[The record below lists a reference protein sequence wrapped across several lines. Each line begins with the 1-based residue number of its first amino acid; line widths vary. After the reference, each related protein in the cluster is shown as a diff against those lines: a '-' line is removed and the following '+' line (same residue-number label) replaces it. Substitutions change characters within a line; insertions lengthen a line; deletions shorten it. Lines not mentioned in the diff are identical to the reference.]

1 MASNSLVYIANHEA
15 IFREKTA
22 RLEDGV
28 TYMFSYNDILQGNDG
43 KVQIQSA
50 VPADPALLFRS
61 AQHDSR
67 QVGPGDL
74 FVAIKGARVDGHTYI
89 PAVARAGALGALCTE
104 PAVNVP
110 PHFLQFVVP
119 DVVEA
124 LIATARVR
132 ASRQQQTTMIGIT
145 GSNGKTTTKEAV
157 AAVLSQQFSTL
168 KTYASYNNEVG
179 LPLTILSLEP
189 QHRYAVLEMGAERV
203 GEIAWLCSIVRPN
216 WAIVTSVGTAHLR
229 TFGSLERIA
238 IAKSELVQALP
249 EDGIAILNYD
259 DPQVR
264 AMSQKTRARVIYY
277 GLDERAEVRATDITG
292 NVLKGYAF
300 TLHYHDVHLSVQLQ
314 IPGKHGISTAL
325 AAAATGF
332 LAGIDPNAICSAL
345 SSITAVKGRGQIK
358 RGPNGS
364 TLIDDTYKANRESM
378 LTGIDIMNEASFSSG
393 GKRWA
398 VLGDMVDFGEYSRG
412 EHYAIGQGLA
422 GKVDYLVAIGDEA
435 RFYVEGAQAAGL
447 PASQIYYFEVDPTN
461 SVQFEAA
468 KQSVASF
475 LLSKVQSN
483 DLLFVKASNPLH
495 LHTILENF

>member
-1 MASNSLVYIANHEA
+1 MKHC
-15 IFREKTA
+15 FREKYCI
-22 RLEDGV
+22 LEDGA
-28 TYMFSYNDILQGNDG
+28 TSMFSYNDILQGNDG
-43 KVQIQSA
+43 KIQVQSA
-50 VPADPALLFRS
+50 VPPDPTLLFHS
-61 AQHDSR
+61 AQHDNR

-74 FVAIKGARVDGHTYI
+74 FVAIKGARVDGHTFL

-104 PAVNVP
+104 PATDVP
-110 PHFLQFVVP
+110 PDFLQFVVP
-119 DVVEA
+119 DVIEA

-132 ASRQQQTTMIGIT
+132 AKRQQQTTMIGIT

-157 AAVLSQQFSTL
+157 AAVLSQQAPTL

-179 LPLTILSLEP
+179 LPLTVLRLEP

-216 WAIVTSVGTAHLR
+216 WAIVTNVGTAHVR
-229 TFGSLERIA
+229 TFGSVEGIA
-238 IAKSELVQALP
+238 TGKSELVQALP
-249 EDGIAILNYD
+249 DDGIAILNYD
-259 DPQVR
+259 DPRVR

-277 GLDERAEVRATDITG
+277 GFDEQAEVRATDITG
-292 NVLKGYAF
+292 NALKGYSF
-300 TLHYHDVHLSVQLQ
+300 LLHYHDVHVPVQLQ
-314 IPGKHGISTAL
+314 ISGKHGISTAL

-332 LAGIDPNAICSAL
+332 LAGVAPDAICAAL
-345 SSITAVKGRGQIK
+345 SSVTPVKGRGEIK

-364 TLIDDTYKANRESM
+364 TVIDDTYKANRESM
-378 LTGIDIMNEASFSSG
+378 LSGVDIMNEASASYG

-398 VLGDMVDFGEYSRG
+398 VLGDMVDFGEYSRD

-422 GKVDYLVAIGDEA
+422 NKVDYLVAIGDEA

-447 PASQIYYFEVDPTN
+447 PASQIYYFEVDPTKV
-461 SVQFEAA
+461 VQFEAT

-475 LLSKVQSN
+475 LLNKVQSN

-495 LHTILENF
+495 LHTMLEHF